1 MKTYWFAFN
10 EKSEIVLEKIK
21 DEKNNDESYKIPFT
35 ETVPFPIKQET
46 ITLPDLNGCPAK
58 AVTLDGDAPS
68 SPYELSGL
76 RDSYAKLPFDEYYAA
91 GKAAELIS
99 FHTNTRFCARCG
111 KEMVKKTEISRVCTG
126 CGKEI
131 WAPVQPAIIVLVSR
145 GKDEVL
151 LARAKNFR
159 RPYYGLIAGFVE
171 TGESIEE
178 TVRREV
184 MEETGLKIKNIRYYK
199 SQPWPYPNSLML
211 GFFAEYE
218 SGEIK
223 VQEEELVDCRWFNR
237 HAMPDIPGKLSMAR
251 MLIDEWLGNK

>member
-10 EKSEIVLEKIK
+10 EKSEIVVEKK
-21 DEKNNDESYKIPFT
+21 AEGGYRIPFA
-35 ETVPFPIKQET
+35 ETVPFAIKSKT
-46 ITLPDLNGCPAK
+46 ITLPELNGCPAK
-58 AVTLDGDAPS
+58 AVSIDGELPSTL
-68 SPYELSGL
+68 EFSGL
-76 RDSYAKLPFDEYYAA
+76 RDSYVKLPFDEYYAA
-91 GKAAELIS
+91 GKAAELIN
-99 FHTNTRFCARCG
+99 FHTNIRFCSHCG
-111 KEMVKKTEISRVCTG
+111 KEMEKKTDISRVCTG
-126 CGKEI
+126 CGREI

-199 SQPWPYPNSLML
+199 SQPWPYPNNLML

-223 VQEEELVDCRWFNR
+223 VQEEELLDCRWFNR
-237 HAMPDIPGKLSMAR
+237 HAMPEIPGKLSMAR
-251 MLIDEWLGNK
+251 MLLDEWLSWEI

>member
-10 EKSEIVLEKIK
+10 EKAEIVIEKI
-21 DEKNNDESYKIPFT
+21 NDDKYTIPAT
-35 ETVPFPIKQET
+35 EEAPFAIKSEV
-46 ITLPDLNGCPAK
+46 ITLPDLNGYPAK
-58 AVTLDGDAPS
+58 AVTLDGELPS
-68 SPYELSGL
+68 TYEFSGL
-76 RDSYAKLPFDEYYAA
+76 RDSFTKLPFDEYYAA

-99 FHTNTRFCARCG
+99 FHTNTRYCARCG
-111 KEMVKKTEISRVCTG
+111 KEMVKNTDISRVCTG

-151 LARAKNFR
+151 LARAKNFK
-159 RPYYGLIAGFVE
+159 RPYYGLVAGFVE

-251 MLIDEWLGNK
+251 MLLDEWLNNA